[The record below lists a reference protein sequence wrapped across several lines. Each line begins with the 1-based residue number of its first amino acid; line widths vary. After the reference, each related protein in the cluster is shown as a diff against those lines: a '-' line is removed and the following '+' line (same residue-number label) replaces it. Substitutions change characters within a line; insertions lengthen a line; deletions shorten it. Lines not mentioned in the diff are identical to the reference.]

1 MSKWTETRDSIVE
14 ELRKAAMLEEAKQRV
29 TAAVIAEGLPVMEVA
44 VKGYASKLEEDAKR
58 DERAWVRWGEGIV
71 LPGLLRVAM
80 WLVKLTLNG
89 RTGRRAGEC
98 GSGITIQ
105 YCSPEASASGL
116 FFCLPFYVFV
126 SRLWV
131 FTLKYDIVWIAIN
144 YDFFVLYLGV
154 CCKNPVESRLER
166 NIHHDGK

>member
-14 ELRKAAMLEEAKQRV
+14 ELRKAAMSEEAKQRV

-80 WLVKLTLNG
+80 WLVKLTLKKSMEAQG
-89 RTGRRAGEC
+89 KVMAEPTGEPGNATVG
-98 GSGITIQ
+98 
-105 YCSPEASASGL
+105 
-116 FFCLPFYVFV
+116 
-126 SRLWV
+126 
-131 FTLKYDIVWIAIN
+131 
-144 YDFFVLYLGV
+144 
-154 CCKNPVESRLER
+154 
-166 NIHHDGK
+166 

>member
-14 ELRKAAMLEEAKQRV
+14 ELRKAAMSEEAKQRV

-80 WLVKLTLNG
+80 WLVKLTLKKSMESQG
-89 RTGRRAGEC
+89 EGTAEPAGEP
-98 GSGITIQ
+98 GNAAVG
-105 YCSPEASASGL
+105 
-116 FFCLPFYVFV
+116 
-126 SRLWV
+126 
-131 FTLKYDIVWIAIN
+131 
-144 YDFFVLYLGV
+144 
-154 CCKNPVESRLER
+154 
-166 NIHHDGK
+166 